1 MKSSTPDAPPAQ
13 VPADQTAPGAPAGGT
28 ARPAALTAR
37 LADLAAYTADIA
49 AAILGCPP
57 F

>member
-1 MKSSTPDAPPAQ
+1 MKSSTPDAPPGQ
-13 VPADQTAPGAPAGGT
+13 VPTGQTAPGAPAAGT

-37 LADLAAYTADIA
+37 LADLASFIA
-49 AAILGCPP
+49 EIVAAILGCPP

>member
-1 MKSSTPDAPPAQ
+1 MRSSTPDAPAQ
-13 VPADQTAPGAPAGGT
+13 VPADQVAGEAPAAGT

-37 LADLAAYTADIA
+37 LAGLAAYTAEIVA
-49 AAILGCPP
+49 AALGRPL